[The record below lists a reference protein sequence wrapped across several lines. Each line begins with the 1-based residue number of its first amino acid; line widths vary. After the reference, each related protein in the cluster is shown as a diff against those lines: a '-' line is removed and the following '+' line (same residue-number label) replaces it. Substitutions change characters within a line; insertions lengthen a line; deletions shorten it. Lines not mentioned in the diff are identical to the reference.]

1 LDPRWNL
8 AHGIRSRGSGIH
20 KGGRSTLVGHENSKN
35 GKRYAIITG
44 NTDLTTESSKIQILK
59 KIKDIKNIDG
69 SLISVLLV
77 TQTVS
82 EGVDLKNI
90 REVHILDPWWNM
102 GGQIKS

>member
-1 LDPRWNL
+1 
-8 AHGIRSRGSGIH
+8 
-20 KGGRSTLVGHENSKN
+20 
-35 GKRYAIITG
+35 
-44 NTDLTTESSKIQILK
+44 LTTESSKIQILK

-102 GGQIKS
+102 GGQIKL

>member
-1 LDPRWNL
+1 LDTKTPRTVE
-8 AHGIRSRGSGIH
+8 IRYNNGS
-20 KGGRSTLVGHENSKN
+20 
-35 GKRYAIITG
+35 
-44 NTDLTTESSKIQILK
+44 TDLTTESSKIQILK

>member
-20 KGGRSTLVGHENSKN
+20 KGGRSTLVDTKTPKN